1 MALSLSNKQA
11 EELHKSIIAYLAANN
26 LPNAAAAVRADL
38 NLGEEVFDA
47 ATAKKYENLLERKWT
62 SIVRL
67 QKKVM
72 DLESRNQALQS
83 ELDNTTPLSL
93 SKRSDPASWLP
104 KAPAQRTL
112 ESHQDTINC
121 VAFHPIY
128 SSIASGSDDCTIKIW
143 DFELGELERTIKGHT
158 RAVLDVDFG
167 GPRGSTLLASC
178 SSDLTIK
185 LWDPANEYKNI
196 RTLPGHDHSVSAIR
210 FIPSGVAGAP
220 TSGSQLVSASRD
232 KTLKIWDV
240 ATGFCLRTLRGHAEW
255 VRNVSPSMDGRYLVS
270 TGDDMTARLWDIS
283 ATEPEAKVVMFG
295 HEHFNECCAFAP
307 PSSYQFLAQ
316 LAGLKKPPPATST
329 AEFMATG
336 SRDKTIRIW
345 DARGT
350 CLLTLRG
357 HDNWVRALEFH
368 PSGKYLLSASDD
380 KTVRCWDLSQDGKC
394 VKVVEDV
401 HERFVTCLRW
411 APGIVN
417 YDENSAAAS
426 GTPSAMAPNQP
437 HLKYASDAS
446 SPRGSR
452 PEAQDLRE
460 LRHGSTP

>member
-255 VRNVSPSMDGRYLVS
+255 VRNVSPRWMD
-270 TGDDMTARLWDIS
+270 AIS
-283 ATEPEAKVVMFG
+283 
-295 HEHFNECCAFAP
+295 
-307 PSSYQFLAQ
+307 Y
-316 LAGLKKPPPATST
+316 
-329 AEFMATG
+329 
-336 SRDKTIRIW
+336 
-345 DARGT
+345 
-350 CLLTLRG
+350 
-357 HDNWVRALEFH
+357 
-368 PSGKYLLSASDD
+368 
-380 KTVRCWDLSQDGKC
+380 
-394 VKVVEDV
+394 
-401 HERFVTCLRW
+401 
-411 APGIVN
+411 
-417 YDENSAAAS
+417 
-426 GTPSAMAPNQP
+426 
-437 HLKYASDAS
+437 
-446 SPRGSR
+446 
-452 PEAQDLRE
+452 LRE
-460 LRHGSTP
+460 MT